1 MCAERTPLAEDE
13 SHIVAEIR
21 EQISALSKEGRLA
34 QTTDYIQ
41 HGTVSVYEHC
51 LSVTRCS
58 CHIARLLRIPI
69 DRRSLIR
76 GALLHDYFLYDWHEK
91 NGGHRLHGFHH
102 PARAL
107 KNAREDFDLTN
118 VESNIILRHMFPL
131 VPVPPTCREGWIVCL
146 ADKVCATKET
156 LFCRS

>member
-13 SHIVAEIR
+13 AHIAAEIR

-34 QTTDYIQ
+34 QTMDYIQ

-69 DRRSLIR
+69 YRRSLIR

-91 NGGHRLHGFHH
+91 DGDHRLHGFHH

-118 VESNIILRHMFPL
+118 VESNIILRHMFPI

>member
-13 SHIVAEIR
+13 AHIAAEIR

-91 NGGHRLHGFHH
+91 GGDHRLHGFHH

-131 VPVPPTCREGWIVCL
+131 VPVPPTFREGWIVCL